1 MHSLRL
7 AEPPRL
13 LRSVAILAAALCA
26 IAVLAGVPWIS
37 RHRAPE
43 PQAAPKPVQPEK
55 ERRIRVV
62 RIPRPAPVRT
72 EVPKPVAT
80 PPPKE
85 PPRAVPKP
93 QPPPP
98 ARPLPQQ
105 MQAAA
110 RPPDASPRPAQ
121 HPIAPAA
128 PELTA
133 VKGVPLHILVPET
146 PALLASHLRNS
157 GGCLVVSSLSGDED
171 EGVLSV
177 FTVQGSSLVEVHGQ
191 PPCAGVPRR
200 LSDTVNAALGD
211 LVGRVRGELPGHR
224 NLILQAYLSPTL
236 PDRAQSTLA
245 ARFGPIAQQEMAEK
259 AAQSGY
265 ELKCYAEPT
274 GAIHCE

>member
-1 MHSLRL
+1 MRSQRL

-13 LRSVAILAAALCA
+13 LRSVAILAAGLCA
-26 IAVLAGVPWIS
+26 LALLAGLPWLS
-37 RHRAPE
+37 RARLPE
-43 PQAAPKPVQPEK
+43 PWPAPKPVQQEK

-62 RIPRPAPVRT
+62 RISKPQPVRT
-72 EVPKPVAT
+72 ETPQPKTAPA

-85 PPRAVPKP
+85 PPRAAPR
-93 QPPPP
+93 PPP
-98 ARPLPQQ
+98 APRPPEQ

-110 RPPDASPRPAQ
+110 PPRDPPPRPAQ

-157 GGCLVVSSLSGDED
+157 GGCLVVSRLSGDD
-171 EGVLSV
+171 DDGVLSV

-191 PPCAGVPRR
+191 QPCAGVPRR
-200 LSDTVNAALGD
+200 LSDTLNAALGD
-211 LVGRVRGELPGHR
+211 LVGRVRSQFPGR
-224 NLILQAYLSPTL
+224 GNLFLQAYLSPTL

-245 ARFGPIAQQEMAEK
+245 ARFGPIAQEEMARK
-259 AAQSGY
+259 AAQAGY

-274 GAIHCE
+274 GVIRCE